1 MKVYATGVT
10 LNEIVWIWKNQNQNI
25 TLPIILGHE
34 LSGIVS
40 ELGSRVTDL
49 KIGEAIFGLTDPTVP
64 VRGGTEAEY
73 VIARSLELAAKPTSL
88 DHVIAAGVPING
100 MTYLMACIVG
110 SWPIVWTR
118 YRTYSWGCW
127 SCR

>member
-64 VRGGTEAEY
+64 VRAWN
-73 VIARSLELAAKPTSL
+73 RS
-88 DHVIAAGVPING
+88 
-100 MTYLMACIVG
+100 CI
-110 SWPIVWTR
+110 R
-118 YRTYSWGCW
+118 YP
-127 SCR
+127 